1 MSEIERVWQ
10 FWLEP
15 KPQSEE
21 ERKARGALWFG
32 GGPETDRMIK
42 EQFGGLVQ
50 RAHAGEL
57 DEWAHA
63 ARGRLALIILIDQ
76 FSRNV
81 YRGSPQAFAQDAK
94 ALELARDGF
103 ECDLFVGFDSIE
115 QLFAYLP
122 FCHAEDLQWQRRSVW
137 HAQKAALEASPELRP
152 MMNGSVDFARKHLDV
167 IARFGRFPHRNG
179 VLGRETTPDEKQYLD
194 YLKSAGQ
201 WL

>member
-15 KPQSEE
+15 KPHTEE

-32 GGPETDRMIK
+32 GGPNADRMIT
-42 EQFGGLVQ
+42 EQFGTLVQ
-50 RAHAGEL
+50 RARAGEL
-57 DEWAHA
+57 NDWATT

-81 YRGSPQAFAQDAK
+81 YRGSPEAFAKDSV
-94 ALELARDGF
+94 ALQLARDGF
-103 ECDLFVGFDSIE
+103 ECELFAGFDCIE

-122 FCHAEDLQWQRRSVW
+122 FSHAEDLEWQRKAVW
-137 HAQKAALEASPELRP
+137 HAQKAALDAPADLRS
-152 MMNGSVDFARKHLDV
+152 MMVGSVDFARRHLDV
-167 IARFGRFPHRNG
+167 IARFGRFPHRNA
-179 VLGRETTPDEKQYLD
+179 VLGRTTTAEEQQYLD
-194 YLKSAGQ
+194 YLGVAGT